1 MERIRSLVELVESG
15 GLTQDQAAAAKK
27 VLKDKCIVYGNWCRN
42 RGRMDEG
49 DYYLNLA
56 RTV

>member
-1 MERIRSLVELVESG
+1 
-15 GLTQDQAAAAKK
+15 LTQDQAAAAKK